1 MLQQCHD
8 IRASEKGSTFGSQRK
23 SASLGMHHTSGCVRG
38 YLAVPSSSQIPLWQP
53 PPSPPGGVRGA
64 TGAGHVTT
72 VEEEVEGQVRQPL
85 TGVHAAHVQEYV
97 EGQIRQPSSGVHAA
111 RQAVSQGSQSTS
123 GFAVKVQTEGCLRP
137 RLEVLHCAQAV
148 GTRSPRWSPLGG
160 AVVEAAT
167 QGHSAQTSPK
177 QGAGI
182 AEVLGTTFGR
192 PRIDTSESG
201 SDVLVPVMF
210 ENPPGRAW
218 QFGRSREETP
228 ETRSGVLVPVA
239 FERPPG
245 RPWQF
250 GRSRIETSETGSG
263 VLVPV
268 TLESPPGRAWQY
280 PSQRALRVLA
290 WATYVR
296 VALSPICPAV
306 SSGID
311 KRGLLRM
318 CGLVFVLDLH
328 RHVAFVRRQRSH
340 RSFLYRQQPQLFNGR
355 GPVPLPLQGCYD
367 RLRSC

>member
-218 QFGRSREETP
+218 QFGRSR
-228 ETRSGVLVPVA
+228 
-239 FERPPG
+239 
-245 RPWQF
+245 
-250 GRSRIETSETGSG
+250 IETSETGSG